1 MSLVPTGRVTMLHI
15 DDYPQLNAIAWNR
28 LGNRMI
34 SEQDAL
40 ALYERNWL
48 YVDVPALEAREKA
61 LIDRLVNEYGK
72 GVFLHA

>member
-1 MSLVPTGRVTMLHI
+1 MLRI

-28 LGNRMI
+28 LGNRTI

-40 ALYERNWL
+40 ALYERNWG
-48 YVDVPALEAREKA
+48 YVEIKALDDREKA
-61 LIDRLVNEYGK
+61 LIDRLVTEYGN